1 MERTKA
7 ITLVILALFGMVI
20 VLQNTETVETRL
32 LFWSISMP
40 RAVLLLGTSLIG
52 FAAGI
57 IVSFFWAVRG
67 RAGKSLPKKNSIFY
81 DPLRPDI
88 SPMPASAT
96 QPFLPS
102 MSACKVSIATCRLMS
117 GSLRSLYI
125 ERFSSNVGLGGA

>member
-7 ITLVILALFGMVI
+7 IFLVVLALLGMII

-57 IVSFFWAVRG
+57 VTSLFL
-67 RAGKSLPKKNSIFY
+67 GKEERHRDYPEPK
-81 DPLRPDI
+81 D
-88 SPMPASAT
+88 
-96 QPFLPS
+96 
-102 MSACKVSIATCRLMS
+102 KVKP
-117 GSLRSLYI
+117 
-125 ERFSSNVGLGGA
+125 

>member
-7 ITLVILALFGMVI
+7 IILVILALLGMII

-57 IVSFFWAVRG
+57 VASLFL
-67 RAGKSLPKKNSIFY
+67 GKEERQKEHSEPKDKI
-81 DPLRPDI
+81 RP
-88 SPMPASAT
+88 
-96 QPFLPS
+96 
-102 MSACKVSIATCRLMS
+102 
-117 GSLRSLYI
+117 
-125 ERFSSNVGLGGA
+125 

>member
-7 ITLVILALFGMVI
+7 ITLVILALLGMVI

-57 IVSFFWAVRG
+57 IVSFFLGSTGSG
-67 RAGKSLPKKNSIFY
+67 RE
-81 DPLRPDI
+81 
-88 SPMPASAT
+88 MPAEKK
-96 QPFLPS
+96 QHL
-102 MSACKVSIATCRLMS
+102 L
-117 GSLRSLYI
+117 
-125 ERFSSNVGLGGA
+125 

>member
-7 ITLVILALFGMVI
+7 IILVILALLGMII

-57 IVSFFWAVRG
+57 ITSFFLGGKGPTLEDSAV
-67 RAGKSLPKKNSIFY
+67 KKNE
-81 DPLRPDI
+81 
-88 SPMPASAT
+88 
-96 QPFLPS
+96 QPKP
-102 MSACKVSIATCRLMS
+102 
-117 GSLRSLYI
+117 
-125 ERFSSNVGLGGA
+125 